1 LALAGVVAGLAG
13 LALVVVGV
21 RPGPARLA
29 AGPVGYVNADRPGID
44 AHNSPSVAVSPADR
58 STIVVA
64 DRTDTPRFSC
74 SVSVST
80 NAGETWRALPVPL
93 PPEAPNCHQPDVA
106 FRGDGILVLLYTA
119 TGGRFNQPV
128 GVWLQLYGEDLL
140 PEGQARR
147 VAPAEAFQAHLAV
160 QGTGGLWVSWVQAD
174 GAADR
179 PLGFA
184 PGSGAVMVAR
194 WSKDQDTFTTVRVS
208 EPGRRVVQP
217 TPVVAGDRLVVGAL
231 DLGPDALDYEA
242 QHGGQ
247 GGAPDPGPW
256 SVVAWDSTDGG
267 ATFGPAVT
275 VAAGLVPPARIIVNL
290 APAPSFA
297 YDADR
302 HRLFA
307 AWDAGVGDARDVF
320 LARSDDGGMTWAPP
334 VDVAPRPRG
343 QFLPAVGVAP
353 DGRVDVVF
361 YDRRRD
367 PADLRAEVTLA
378 SSSDGGRTFR
388 TATVSD
394 APFDSRIG
402 FGGLQG
408 IPVLGSQLAV
418 LSQPGRALALWSD
431 TGRGTA
437 DTGVQDLAVASVD
450 EKAGGGQRPVLVVA
464 GLLLLGLGGG
474 LLVGVA
480 RLRPGDRRPQQA

>member
-1 LALAGVVAGLAG
+1 VVAGLAG

-21 RPGPARLA
+21 RPGPARLSP
-29 AGPVGYVNADRPGID
+29 GPVGYVNADRPGID
-44 AHNSPSVAVSPADR
+44 AHNSPAVAVHPTNPT
-58 STIVVA
+58 TIVVA
-64 DRTDTPRFSC
+64 DRIDTPRFSC
-74 SVSVST
+74 SLSLST
-80 NAGETWRALPVPL
+80 NGGETWKQLALPL

-106 FRGDGILVLLYTA
+106 YDADGRLFVLYTA
-119 TGGRFNQPV
+119 TAGRFNQPV
-128 GVWLQLYGEDLL
+128 GAWLQPFDGEAAIG
-140 PEGQARR
+140 PPIR
-147 VAPAEAFQAHLAV
+147 VAPAEAFHARLAV
-160 QGTGGLWVSWVQAD
+160 AGTQVWVTWVQAA

-184 PGSGAVMVAR
+184 PGPNPVMVAR
-194 WSKDQDTFTTVRVS
+194 SSDGGATFTTAAVGDA
-208 EPGRRVVQP
+208 GRRMAQP

-231 DLGPDALDYEA
+231 DLGSDALDYEA

-247 GGAPDPGPW
+247 GGPPDPGPW
-256 SVVAWDSTDGG
+256 SVLAWTSTDGG
-267 ATFGPAVT
+267 ATFGPAAT

-290 APAPSFA
+290 APAPSFT

-307 AWDAGVGDARDVF
+307 VWDAGVGDARDVF
-320 LARSDDGGMTWAPP
+320 LARSDDGGTTWAPP

-343 QFLPAVGVAP
+343 QFLPAVGVAA

-361 YDRRRD
+361 YDRSRD
-367 PADLRAEVTLA
+367 PADVRAEVTLA

-418 LSQPGRALALWSD
+418 LSQPDRALAFWSD

-450 EKAGGGQRPVLVVA
+450 EKAGGGRRPVLVVA

-474 LLVGVA
+474 LLGVVA
-480 RLRPGDRRPQQA
+480 RLRPRDRRPQ